1 MGEYTAGAN
10 AEQIFRTKLRLK
22 LKKPVRKR
30 SRRHRLPVLVIL
42 AKSLPDHIGLLR

>member
-22 LKKPVRKR
+22 F
-30 SRRHRLPVLVIL
+30 VIL
-42 AKSLPDHIGLLR
+42 SKDSDGMGLLR